1 MNNTLKKLPDITWP
15 GPTFDEELSVLVD
28 ADYVQD
34 LLSAVHSHLI
44 VFPYHGFPVPGQG
57 QSLPHLFA
65 TTTQTYF
72 IKSYYHYNGM

>member
-1 MNNTLKKLPDITWP
+1 MNNTLKKIPDIRWP

-44 VFPYHGFPVPGQG
+44 VFPYHGLPVPGQG
-57 QSLPHLFA
+57 QPLPHLFA
-65 TTTQTYF
+65 TTT
-72 IKSYYHYNGM
+72 